1 MNEVMTLEDIELALE
16 KAGVE
21 TQEDKVEWL
30 RDRCDELNINF
41 HHKAGYDKLTS
52 LLLEHYN
59 KSEEVVE
66 EQQPTEEN
74 QENWEVADLKFTSI
88 DRYVDETETQFKERK
103 RKEASKLIRVR
114 IACMNPMKSEWEGE
128 IFTFA
133 NDITTIRRMVP
144 FDVETH
150 VELAILNMIRDRKYQ
165 RFANKKKAGLGGVE
179 SSTGS
184 LVPEFAIEQLEP
196 LTSAELKQL
205 AHTQQ
210 ARVQPKD

>member
-1 MNEVMTLEDIELALE
+1 MTDVMTLEDIELALE

-30 RDRCDELNINF
+30 KDRCDELSISF

-59 KSEEVVE
+59 KKDEEVE
-66 EQQPTEEN
+66 EQTPTEDN
-74 QENWEVADLKFTSI
+74 QESWEVADLKFKSL
-88 DRYVDETETQFKERK
+88 DRYVDETETQFKDRK
-103 RKEASKLIRVR
+103 RKEASKLVRVR

-133 NDITTIRRMVP
+133 NDIVTIRRMVP

-150 VELAILNMIRDRKYQ
+150 VELALLNIIRERKFQRFSKKKERGGTFLLHIRILN
-165 RFANKKKAGLGGVE
+165 
-179 SSTGS
+179 
-184 LVPEFAIEQLEP
+184 
-196 LTSAELKQL
+196 
-205 AHTQQ
+205 
-210 ARVQPKD
+210 